1 MGMYD
6 GYDKD
11 MMQKAG
17 LMWMAFIFI
26 LTLAFIILK
35 LIAIVTWSW
44 WWVLAPLWIP
54 MALGAIMAACG
65 IKPPG
70 Q

>member
-6 GYDKD
+6 NYDKD
-11 MMQKAG
+11 MLQKSA
-17 LMWMAFIFI
+17 MVWMIFIFM
-26 LTLAFIILK
+26 LALAFIILK
-35 LIAIVTWSW
+35 LVAVITWSW
-44 WWVLAPLWIP
+44 WWVLAPIWIP
-54 MALGAIMAACG
+54 MAIGSIMNLIG